1 MTAQLACIVGIW
13 QLPKFRHSTREVME
27 ISPPP
32 VDTLFRRFSI
42 EMFVVGLR
50 VGASMVDDAVTTI

>member
-1 MTAQLACIVGIW
+1 
-13 QLPKFRHSTREVME
+13 ME
-27 ISPPP
+27 ISPASSR
-32 VDTLFRRFSI
+32 LFMPSASI